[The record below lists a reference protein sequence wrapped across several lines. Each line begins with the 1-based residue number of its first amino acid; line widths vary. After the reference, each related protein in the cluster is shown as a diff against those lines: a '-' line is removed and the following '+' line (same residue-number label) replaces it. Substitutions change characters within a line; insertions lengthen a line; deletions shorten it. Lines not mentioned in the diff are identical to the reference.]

1 MLQGVACQA
10 NKEWFEAYLKH
21 VILYRGVKT
30 PKVIE
35 VVKLWRKKERIDELS
50 HLEQL
55 EVAAYLIK
63 QTYAEDKFA
72 GIYYMEKY
80 LVGKVD
86 FSLFFT
92 YIENLFNAGAFNNWS
107 TTDWLNMRVLS
118 PLIDQHGIDAIRHF
132 SAWVTKE
139 NIWQRR
145 SSILCLRACVK
156 HPKYVANI
164 ARVVKKLSGDNERF
178 IQTGIGWVISDLS
191 KSNFQVAEKVAEK
204 IVEDNFE
211 NLSIEVIRRHTKYLP
226 KHRHYM
232 ARKKSK

>member
-1 MLQGVACQA
+1 MLQDVACQT

-21 VILYRGVKT
+21 VIMYRGVKT

-35 VVKLWRKKERIDELS
+35 VVKIWRKKERIDELS
-50 HLEQL
+50 LLDQL
-55 EVAAYLIK
+55 EMAAYLIK
-63 QTYAEDKFA
+63 ETYAEDKFS

-86 FSLFFT
+86 FNLFVT
-92 YIENLFNAGAFNNWS
+92 YIENLFDVGAFNNWS
-107 TTDWLNMRVLS
+107 TTDWLNARVLS
-118 PLIDQHGIDAIRHF
+118 PLIDQHGVEAIRYF
-132 SAWVTKE
+132 SAWVTKGS
-139 NIWQRR
+139 IWQRR

-156 HPKYVANI
+156 RPKFLANI
-164 ARVVKKLSGDNERF
+164 VRVVKQLSRDNERF

-191 KSNFQVAEKVAEK
+191 KSNCQAAEK

-211 NLSIEVIRRHTKYLP
+211 CLSIEVIRRHTKYLP
-226 KHRHYM
+226 KHRQYI